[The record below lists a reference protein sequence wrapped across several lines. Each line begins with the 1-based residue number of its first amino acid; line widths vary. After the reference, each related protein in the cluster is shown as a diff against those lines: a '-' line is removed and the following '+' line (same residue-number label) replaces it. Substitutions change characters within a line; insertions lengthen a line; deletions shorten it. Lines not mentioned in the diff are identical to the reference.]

1 LFYRTDK
8 KIVVCKTVKGE
19 VLNVEIGLINHKLI
33 TNQLKKN
40 IMNQSYQKLIKGNQ
54 IYSETKKFQDP
65 DYFENLSKGQKPE
78 YLWIGCSDSR
88 VPANEITSTQSGEI
102 FVHRNIANLVVHTD
116 TNLLSV
122 LEYAVKYLE
131 VKHIIVCGHY
141 GCGGVKAAMTNTY
154 HGFVDNW
161 LRNIKDVY
169 HKNEEE
175 LQAINNND
183 DKANRLAELNVIEQ
197 VRNLAKTTIVQEAW
211 SHRELHLHGWVYGLK
226 DGLVK
231 DLSVI
236 HDGQEDIDSIY
247 RFSIN
252 GAKAKK
258 TVKKSTVPVVKLPVK
273 KVAVKSKVQR
283 LKVKR

>member
-1 LFYRTDK
+1 MDK
-8 KIVVCKTVKGE
+8 
-19 VLNVEIGLINHKLI
+19 
-33 TNQLKKN
+33 
-40 IMNQSYQKLIKGNQ
+40 SYQKLIQGNKL
-54 IYSETKKFQDP
+54 YAETKIFQDP
-65 DYFENLSKGQKPE
+65 EYFNNLSKGQTPN

-88 VPANEITSTQSGEI
+88 VPANEITSTHSGEI

-141 GCGGVKAAMTNTY
+141 GCGGIKAAMTNTY

-169 HKNEEE
+169 HKNQEE
-175 LQAINNND
+175 LLVIKDED
-183 DKANRLAELNVIEQ
+183 DRANRLSELNVIEQ

-211 SHRELHLHGWVYGLK
+211 SKRELHLHGWVYGLK

-247 RFSIN
+247 RFNIN
-252 GAKAKK
+252 GTKVK
-258 TVKKSTVPVVKLPVK
+258 TTEVKSAVPVVKLSQNRVTIKTKQRRVK
-273 KVAVKSKVQR
+273 
-283 LKVKR
+283 